1 MWKKFKRLFR
11 QEEGEGPV
19 KEMGKASSETG
30 TLSPPRDENIEAY
43 DEDEFFSLSKG
54 KTSEM
59 KTDKKK
65 VNSSLRSDGIS
76 GFEGK
81 QPIISH
87 RMRYFRDVTKED
99 RAGVD
104 EEQIKVSME
113 RGLMSKQLRQYEQI
127 KQLKES
133 TTITTTSDNNK

>member
-1 MWKKFKRLFR
+1 MWKNFKRLFR
-11 QEEGEGPV
+11 QEKGEGPV

-59 KTDKKK
+59 KTGKKK

-81 QPIISH
+81 QPISH
-87 RMRYFRDVTKED
+87 RIRYFRDVAKED

-113 RGLMSKQLRQYEQI
+113 RGLMSKRQYEQI

-133 TTITTTSDNNK
+133 TTITTTSTTTNENA